1 MASYKCLV
9 TMVRKVNH
17 TLANRFLT
25 ATAHEKEEMEKRE
38 GHERPKAAMGGQ
50 QATRGHQHMITN

>member
-25 ATAHEKEEMEKRE
+25 ATAHEKEEMEKRKGYE
-38 GHERPKAAMGGQ
+38 TKGGN
-50 QATRGHQHMITN
+50 RGTAGN